1 MFCQWKLSSVKKKNS
16 GRCKTFV
23 KTIHVMQPLLGLI
36 FLLHEQ
42 GIQEWTSKVCGRKS
56 LKNKKSL

>member
-1 MFCQWKLSSVKKKNS
+1 MFCQLKLSSVKKKNS

-23 KTIHVMQPLLGLI
+23 KTIHVMQLLLGLV

-42 GIQEWTSKVCGRKS
+42 GIQEWTSKVCGRKY

>member
-1 MFCQWKLSSVKKKNS
+1 
-16 GRCKTFV
+16 
-23 KTIHVMQPLLGLI
+23 MQPLLGLV

-42 GIQEWTSKVCGRKS
+42 GIQEWTSKVCGRKY